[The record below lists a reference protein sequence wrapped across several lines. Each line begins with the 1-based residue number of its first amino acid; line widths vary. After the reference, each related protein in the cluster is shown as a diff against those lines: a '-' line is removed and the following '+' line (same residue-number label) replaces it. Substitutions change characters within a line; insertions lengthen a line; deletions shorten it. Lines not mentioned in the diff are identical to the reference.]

1 MPHELSPAQC
11 RAARGLLDW
20 SQEQLAQA
28 SGLSRSTVRDFE
40 SGRHDP
46 HRGSIALLL
55 QTLADQGVEPLSADQ
70 GQGEGVRFRATG
82 PHAGSPPI
90 SVEKF

>member
-1 MPHELSPAQC
+1 MPHELSSLTLSPAQC

-40 SGRHDP
+40 SGRHEP
-46 HRGSIALLL
+46 HRSSLTLIL
-55 QTLADQGVEPLSADQ
+55 QTLAEQGIELVVATDRA
-70 GQGEGVRFRATG
+70 GEGVRFR
-82 PHAGSPPI
+82 
-90 SVEKF
+90 V

>member
-1 MPHELSPAQC
+1 MPHELSSLTLSPAQC

-40 SGRHDP
+40 SGRHEP
-46 HRGSIALLL
+46 HRGSLILLL
-55 QTLADQGVEPLSADQ
+55 QTLAEQGVELVTAVD
-70 GQGEGVRFRATG
+70 GAGEGVRFR
-82 PHAGSPPI
+82 
-90 SVEKF
+90 V

>member
-40 SGRHDP
+40 SGRHEP
-46 HRGSIALLL
+46 HRGSVMLILR
-55 QTLADQGVEPLSADQ
+55 TLADQGVEPVAAAA
-70 GQGEGVRFRATG
+70 GVGEGVRFRGVRPVAC
-82 PHAGSPPI
+82 
-90 SVEKF
+90 

>member
-28 SGLSRSTVRDFE
+28 AGLSRSTVRDFE
-40 SGRHDP
+40 SGRHEP
-46 HRGSIALLL
+46 HRGSVALIL
-55 QTLADQGVEPLSADQ
+55 QTLAGQGVEPVAA
-70 GQGEGVRFRATG
+70 GGGVGEGVRFR
-82 PHAGSPPI
+82 
-90 SVEKF
+90 V

>member
-1 MPHELSPAQC
+1 MPHELSSLTLSPAQC

-40 SGRHDP
+40 SGRHEP
-46 HRGSIALLL
+46 HRGSLALLL
-55 QTLADQGVEPLSADQ
+55 QTLAEQGVELVAAAE
-70 GQGEGVRFRATG
+70 GAGEGVRFR
-82 PHAGSPPI
+82 
-90 SVEKF
+90 V

>member
-1 MPHELSPAQC
+1 MPHELSSRTLSPAQC

-40 SGRHDP
+40 SGRHEP
-46 HRGSIALLL
+46 HRGSLALLL
-55 QTLADQGVEPLSADQ
+55 QTLAEQGVELVAAVD
-70 GQGEGVRFRATG
+70 GAGEGVRFR
-82 PHAGSPPI
+82 
-90 SVEKF
+90 V

>member
-1 MPHELSPAQC
+1 VPHQVSSLMLSPAQC

-46 HRGSIALLL
+46 HRGSLALIL
-55 QTLADQGVEPLSADQ
+55 QTLAAQGVELIAAAD
-70 GQGEGVRFRATG
+70 GMGEGVRFRTQST
-82 PHAGSPPI
+82 P
-90 SVEKF
+90 V

>member
-1 MPHELSPAQC
+1 MPHELSTVNLSPAQC

-40 SGRHDP
+40 SGRHEP
-46 HRGSIALLL
+46 HRGSMILIL
-55 QTLADQGVEPLSADQ
+55 QTLAAQGVEPFPAATGL
-70 GQGEGVRFRATG
+70 GEGVRFR
-82 PHAGSPPI
+82 
-90 SVEKF
+90 VL

>member
-1 MPHELSPAQC
+1 MPPEISSRTLSPAQC

-40 SGRHDP
+40 SGRHEP
-46 HRGSIALLL
+46 HRGSLTLIL
-55 QTLADQGVEPLSADQ
+55 QTLTAQGVELVAASDGA
-70 GQGEGVRFRATG
+70 GEGVRFRA
-82 PHAGSPPI
+82 
-90 SVEKF
+90 

>member
-1 MPHELSPAQC
+1 MNLSPAQC

-40 SGRHDP
+40 SGRHEP
-46 HRGSIALLL
+46 HRGSIILLL
-55 QTLADQGVEPLSADQ
+55 QTLAEQGVEPVAAYE
-70 GQGEGVRFRATG
+70 GVGEGVRFTA
-82 PHAGSPPI
+82 
-90 SVEKF
+90 

>member
-1 MPHELSPAQC
+1 MPRDLSSLTLSPAQC

-40 SGRHDP
+40 SGRHEP
-46 HRGSIALLL
+46 HRGSLALLL
-55 QTLADQGVEPLSADQ
+55 QTFAEQGVVLIAAVD
-70 GQGEGVRFRATG
+70 GAGEGVRLRA
-82 PHAGSPPI
+82 
-90 SVEKF
+90 

>member
-1 MPHELSPAQC
+1 MPHEVSSLTLSPAQC

-40 SGRHDP
+40 SGRHEP
-46 HRGSIALLL
+46 HRGSLILLL
-55 QTLADQGVEPLSADQ
+55 QTLAEHGVELVAAAN
-70 GQGEGVRFRATG
+70 GAGEGVRFR
-82 PHAGSPPI
+82 
-90 SVEKF
+90 V

>member
-40 SGRHDP
+40 SGRHEP
-46 HRGSIALLL
+46 HRGSVVLIL
-55 QTLADQGVEPLSADQ
+55 QTLAEQGVEPVAAM
-70 GQGEGVRFRATG
+70 GGVGEGVRFRMIE
-82 PHAGSPPI
+82 PHAP
-90 SVEKF
+90 